1 MLRTSEIKDIAD
13 ARSAP
18 LTEGKINDGTGEIV
32 AVAIFWLEIVYCDT
46 SHSSSDEDY
55 VILLETTVCLP

>member
-32 AVAIFWLEIVYCDT
+32 AVAIFWLEIVYFD
-46 SHSSSDEDY
+46 SSSDEDY